1 MQSARLRTA
10 GENST
15 QIWGREVER
24 IAFGTRSEAAT
35 LRGRT
40 IVLNSRAGRTERF
53 VGVTAVGDSRLSL
66 AWRPADP
73 VELIG
78 TASVYDR
85 LMDADERT
93 IPMLLSNFRVGQRWI
108 EGCGAVRRSD
118 RSRIFG
124 SFKSVGYELFGDL

>member
-1 MQSARLRTA
+1 M
-10 GENST
+10 
-15 QIWGREVER
+15 ER
-24 IAFGTRSEAAT
+24 IAFGSRSEAAT